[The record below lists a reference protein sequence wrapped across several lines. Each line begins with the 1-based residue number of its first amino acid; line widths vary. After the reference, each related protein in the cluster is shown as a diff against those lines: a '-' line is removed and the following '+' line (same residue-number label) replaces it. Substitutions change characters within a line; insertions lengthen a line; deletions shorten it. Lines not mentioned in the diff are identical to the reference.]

1 MVEPSASSLPPAMT
15 DAEVGVVRE
24 CFSKASSLVEFGSGG
39 STVLAAGSLSLRRIW
54 SVESDPAWIARLRE
68 DAGIAAAE
76 WAGRLHLQAVDI
88 GPVRDYGYPL
98 DDSGRASWPR
108 YHEAVWDDPAACEAD
123 LVLIDGRFRVACAL
137 AAIARCR
144 PHAVLLFHDFWNRT
158 PYHPVLAFTDW
169 LGSCDSLAILR
180 RKPSFDQAKFDAVR
194 QAYRLQPD

>member
-1 MVEPSASSLPPAMT
+1 MVEPAASNLLPAMT
-15 DAEVGVVRE
+15 DAEIGVLRE
-24 CFSKASSLVEFGSGG
+24 CFSKAVSLVEFGSGG
-39 STVLAAGSLSLRRIW
+39 STLLAANSPSLRRIW

-68 DAGIAAAE
+68 DAGIVAAE
-76 WAGRLHLQAVDI
+76 RAGRLSLQAVDI

-98 DDSGRASWPR
+98 DRARCAAWPR
-108 YHEAVWDDPAACEAD
+108 YYEAVFDDPAACEAD
-123 LVLIDGRFRVACAL
+123 LVLVDGRFRVACAL
-137 AAIARCR
+137 EALARCR

-180 RKPSFDQAKFDAVR
+180 RKPSFDRAGFETVR